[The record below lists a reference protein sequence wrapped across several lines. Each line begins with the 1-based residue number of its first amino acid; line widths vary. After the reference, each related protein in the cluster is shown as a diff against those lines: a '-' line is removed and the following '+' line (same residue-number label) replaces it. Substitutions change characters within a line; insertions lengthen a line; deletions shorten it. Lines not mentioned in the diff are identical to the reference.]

1 MKDNSYDNIL
11 AENPI
16 AHIDSLRLLVLFF
29 MAIGTGR
36 LLAWVLKNK
45 YDTKYLTRT
54 YLIYG
59 IIHLFVGLIILKM
72 ALVIVIGS
80 YLLGGVFTIFRSNH
94 YFYE

>member
-1 MKDNSYDNIL
+1 MNDNSYDDIL

-16 AHIDSLRLLVLFF
+16 AHIDSLRLLLLFF
-29 MAIGTGR
+29 MAIVVGY

-45 YDTKYLTRT
+45 YDTKYLIRA

-59 IIHLFVGLIILKM
+59 IIHLLIGIMLLKM

-80 YLLGGVFTIFRSNH
+80 YLLGGVFTIFRSNR